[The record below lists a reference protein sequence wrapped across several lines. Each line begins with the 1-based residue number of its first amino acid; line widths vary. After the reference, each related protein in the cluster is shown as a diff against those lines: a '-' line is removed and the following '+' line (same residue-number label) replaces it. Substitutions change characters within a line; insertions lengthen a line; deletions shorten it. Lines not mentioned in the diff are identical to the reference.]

1 MAKSKKTNISNKMNY
16 FINDIRL
23 LDLLLKDCTTKLNI
37 IWATDDYT
45 DYGAGFSASD
55 SIKSNMIFRN
65 NFIIIKPRIEK
76 SLDVKN
82 FRIKEKAEV
91 YTPSWVCNQQNNQI
105 DEIWFEEKNTFN
117 LVNQESWST
126 NYKKIK
132 FTKKSWKEYVLD
144 KRLEI
149 ACGEAPYVVSRYDSV
164 TGKKIK
170 LMDRIGILDRKL
182 RVVSEN
188 TETSDEWFTWAINA
202 FKSTYGF
209 EWQGDSLF
217 IARNNLILSFVEHY
231 SSKFNSEPQ
240 FEKISTIAEIIT
252 WNFWQMDG
260 TKMVIPNS
268 CKLNK
273 SSIYNLFG
281 EEVFEDCIGC
291 KNDNKNQHRGIYSNV
306 MDWDNN
312 KLTRFADFF

>member
-1 MAKSKKTNISNKMNY
+1 MKNLKTTDQVNHGNHFIS
-16 FINDIRL
+16 DIRL
-23 LDLLLKDCTTKLNI
+23 VDLLLMDQTTKSNI
-37 IWATDDYT
+37 LWATDDYKE
-45 DYGAGFSASD
+45 YGAGFREND
-55 SIKSNMIFRN
+55 SIKSNMIFIKN
-65 NFIIIKPRIEK
+65 QNIIKPRIEK

-117 LVNQESWST
+117 FVNQESWST
-126 NYKKIK
+126 NYKKIR
-132 FTKKSWKEYVLD
+132 FTKKTWKEYILD

-164 TGKKIK
+164 TGKKIE

-188 TETSDEWFTWAINA
+188 TETPDAWFNWAINA

-217 IARNNLILSFVEHY
+217 IARNNLMLSFFEHY
-231 SSKFNSEPQ
+231 LSKFNSEPK
-240 FEKISTIAEIIT
+240 FDKKSTIAEIIT

-268 CKLNK
+268 CNLNQTP
-273 SSIYNLFG
+273 IYNLFG

-312 KLTRFADFF
+312 NVIRFADFF